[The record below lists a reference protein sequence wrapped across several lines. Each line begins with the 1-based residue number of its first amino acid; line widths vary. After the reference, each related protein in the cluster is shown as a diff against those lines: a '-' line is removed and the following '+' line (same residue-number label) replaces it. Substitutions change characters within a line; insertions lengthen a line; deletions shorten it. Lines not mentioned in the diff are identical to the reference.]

1 MCDTAVQ
8 MWESGDNSSKSD
20 YFREEFQD
28 CCFNQ
33 ADRLLATLRVLNQS
47 RGKVTSQ
54 FSNNKI
60 YIF

>member
-47 RGKVTSQ
+47 RGK
-54 FSNNKI
+54 
-60 YIF
+60 